1 MINAGTPERVGD
13 TFVYLGIDDRGLQL
27 EIVAVADDRRIGGL
41 AVIHYGYPRDTGD
54 LDLLVLADRREQWLA
69 VFGELQYAVSQ
80 DKNTFIQLSPPT
92 VGAWPVDLMLVREA
106 TFHEET

>member
-1 MINAGTPERVGD
+1 MNLIYTLESKTKAQ
-13 TFVYLGIDDRGLQL
+13 GLSFL
-27 EIVAVADDRRIGGL
+27 VIGGL

-69 VFGELQYAVSQ
+69 FFGELQYAVYQ

-92 VGAWPVDLMLVREA
+92 GGAWPVDLMLVREA
-106 TFHEET
+106 TFHEMEAASREVEAQWGRT